1 MELFYKN
8 GQCLLLVNYVRQNVI
23 IVLMVPNLIFSG
35 K

>member
-8 GQCLLLVNYVRQNVI
+8 GQRLLLVNYVRKNVI

>member
-8 GQCLLLVNYVRQNVI
+8 GQRLLFVNYVRKNVI
-23 IVLMVPNLIFSG
+23 IVLLVPNLIFSG